1 MAVSHE
7 GEGDICSGL
16 ELDTEMLVP
25 EQELLI
31 EIELQRE
38 DNWPQWFLSSKSSVS
53 SNWDPHTNVAAN
65 SKHLADQRIASW
77 NTNDVHLEPK
87 LILL

>member
-1 MAVSHE
+1 MVRRALGKPLFISKNWLGGMAVSHE

-25 EQELLI
+25 ELELLI

-38 DNWPQWFLSSKSSVS
+38 DNWPQ
-53 SNWDPHTNVAAN
+53 
-65 SKHLADQRIASW
+65 
-77 NTNDVHLEPK
+77 
-87 LILL
+87 